1 MAKWQNAP
9 VVDTPRWAE
18 APLVERPPVQERLQ
32 AAQARQKAATERL
45 GSFPSLYDAP
55 LTAEQQRR
63 YDSDVDR
70 MAQTG
75 LTGLGQAEIVARQ
88 AYKTPDPQASIKRE
102 MDRRR
107 YRGFLDE
114 LGVSLESG
122 GETAVG
128 GVLGTVGQ
136 GLRTLARNEVF
147 WPLTRLAPLQRQA
160 SGIDIQ
166 GRDLDKWAQT
176 IYEDTQRWQAQPG
189 AGGGLA
195 GFIANAAGR
204 TVPYF
209 AVATV
214 AGIVGGPGATWAVT
228 AAIEGD
234 SAYRDAIS
242 QGATEEEAQL
252 ERIIVGSVNGVIEMA
267 QVGEVLKMGQGA
279 SAVALKEFKDA
290 VAERAWKK
298 VAKATG
304 KLSLNQLVMAVNEGA
319 EEVAQEWV
327 GAGAAR
333 IIHDQ
338 PMEDMG
344 YRTGMA
350 FAGGM
355 VGGGLLGGGSLVIET
370 ALTQATEEVEEA
382 GEAQGPPE
390 IGPGG
395 VGFTPRIQGGM
406 TADEMVERLGGET
419 VALEDLGAAVQR
431 AAVDA
436 ETKAKLEELFGKKI
450 EVRHEEASP
459 AKEAAPA
466 AAVPAEGAAPGVEAA
481 PGEVTTAAEPKQPWE
496 MMSGE
501 YIVSRI
507 GKADKRDAA
516 RLQDERQTRAA
527 HEGWVKVALKEG
539 NPVPR
544 AVLEEYKGE
553 PWADAALAKLEE
565 KPKAKEPQPKP
576 KKPEAKAA
584 TDLAS
589 ANEIITPIPGDLG
602 IVRVRKTAEGRYES
616 GGAVDQRGRTVP
628 FPPSGPFD
636 TPQEAMKSILKRIR
650 NIVPPGTTALME
662 DEFREAWGLAE
673 EKKPLAPEAPKVVE
687 SKPQEISDEAAA
699 EPTGVESVRRGEATP
714 PEETPAK
721 PPQVSEGAGEGPG
734 VRPKRP
740 RTGGTVSRQSQ
751 RRGKADTGDVGRD
764 TGDVDQPAGRRPP
777 SRRPDSSGGQHDY
790 RITDA
795 DDIEAGGDRTKYK
808 ANIDAIRTL
817 KKIEAE
823 GRLATPEEQAILVKY
838 TGWGGLKNAF
848 EGYQRGWEDAP
859 RELQELLSEEE
870 YKSARRSTANAH
882 YTSPKVV
889 KAMWEGLQKLGFKGG
904 RINEPAIGTGIFYGL
919 IPDDIAAKSRLFGVE
934 LDEVS
939 ARIAKQLYQ
948 SASIENKGF
957 QDVRYPDNFFDLFI
971 SNVPFDEKTHP
982 YDPDMP
988 RNLNFNL
995 HDFYFAKAL
1004 KKTRPGG
1011 LIAFITSKGTMDKG
1025 NPAMRK
1031 WMAKQADFVGAVR
1044 LPRTA
1049 FGKIAGTEVVT
1060 DIIVF
1065 QKRTPGQEN
1074 RSQAFENIVGFEQEG
1089 QTYNINEY
1097 FAAHPEQILGKL
1109 SYEGSMYGANEMT
1122 VDDTGIDLASAAEI
1136 IGQFKVPT
1144 DINAEAVRKD
1154 EEMHQPE
1161 YERVAPEN
1169 VKEGAYVVQND
1180 DIYQNVDGIL
1190 TKATIPKASKGRFK
1204 RMIAIRD
1211 AARHLISLQ
1220 INPEAT
1226 DKQVEAARK
1235 ALNKQYDSFV
1245 AKNKAFHDRYN
1256 QRIFAEETDFP
1267 LLLALEN
1274 WDNETKTAKKAK
1286 IFTERTQF
1294 PRHQITSADSA
1305 SDAIAVSM
1313 SEKARLDVDYI
1324 ASLLGIKT
1332 DEVLDQIRGY
1342 AYENPETGVW
1352 EPAFLYLA
1360 GNVRKKL
1367 AAARA
1372 AAELDPKY
1380 KPNVEALEAAQ
1391 PEDLGAEEISV
1402 RLGSS
1407 WIPPSVYDA
1416 FATHL
1421 IGHRAI
1427 RVTAMPHDG
1436 SWVVE
1441 GRGSHP
1447 QWETGEWKTSEL
1459 IDSILNHKQPR
1470 VYWKDEDGNRH
1481 VDEEAT
1487 AAAQLMAER
1496 IKSEFENWIWQ
1507 DPERTKALARLYNDG
1522 FNNTVQPK
1530 WDGSYLQFP
1539 GMSHSVLEGGKLR
1552 PHQVNAVARF
1562 LTWGNLLLAHAVG
1575 AGKTYA
1581 GVAMAMEARRT
1592 GLAKK
1597 PVFVVPNHKI
1607 DDWRVDFMKLYPS
1620 ANILAATKKDFER
1633 KNRQKLMNQ
1642 IATGDWDAV
1651 IVPMTSFERIQMSPG
1666 RVRDF
1671 FQDQIDELDLMIRQA
1686 KADKSDKSITKQL
1699 EKSKSALQERLKKM
1713 EASWKKDP
1721 GPYFDEL
1728 GIDMMFVDEAHAYKN
1743 LFFTTQM
1750 ERISGLQ
1757 NSYTQ
1762 RSFDMLL
1769 KTKYLNEITNHRG
1782 IIFATGTP
1790 ITNTIGEMYTMQ
1802 RYLQPQILRE
1812 AGISAFDSWA
1822 TNFGDTVTD
1831 VEVDPTG
1838 GGFRLNTRFAKF
1850 TNLPELMQMFGTVA
1864 DIVTKKQMGIPL
1876 PKIKGAKPTTIQSEP
1891 TDDVRDYIASLVVR
1905 AKDFKAGH
1913 VKPNVDNML
1922 KITNDGRHVAL
1933 DARLR
1938 VPGASDQPG
1947 SKINQCVEHVKE
1959 VYDRT
1964 EADKGTQVIWC
1975 DLSTPGKGWSIYDE
1989 LKQKLIDAGIP
2000 ERQIAFIHDAKDEK
2014 QQATLYD
2021 RMNRGDLRVIVA
2033 STEKMGTGA
2042 NVQRRLKAAH
2052 HLTAPWRPADIE
2064 QRDGRIERQ
2073 GNMYDEIEIYQYV
2086 TKGTF
2091 DAYMWQTLETKAKF
2105 IEQAL
2110 TGEGGAREVEDV
2122 SKTSLTFAEIKA
2134 LSSGNPKIL
2143 EAIKLDAEVKK
2154 LESQE
2159 KAHRAEQIRIREAVH
2174 SELPAEIR
2182 RRKEQVK
2189 VAHKDA
2195 KKAVEALEK
2204 AGKDVDLTI
2213 ADVHYTTRKEAGE
2226 ALAKAIS
2233 TIRLFHKDYWSEVGS
2248 AYGFPIRVK
2257 WYQPLSLG
2265 EGFWRLQLVGE
2276 ASAIVSHETSLGKSD
2291 TGSVTRIINEI
2302 ERMED
2307 TAKQLEA
2314 TLKANEQ
2321 RLLEMQKL
2329 VNQPFDKA
2337 EELRTKKE
2345 NLRRLQ
2351 AELQQQVQP
2360 VAQPQPEPQAPIEPE
2375 PVPLNEAIASKD
2387 FDTLKELLA
2396 VGQDANRQRFE
2407 EITGIVLPD
2416 TEPGTENVI
2425 GEFVR
2430 GEADRYRRQSGRTT
2444 LIPDAAAELAAI
2456 SRRLTGGPASL
2467 VGSAV
2472 RMFRRNIVSVNRY
2485 LRTMGGA
2492 GRLIAYDFDVITH
2505 AVTKQA
2511 NNDKADLRKL
2521 FHGVSREQLRRAAM
2535 VVNERLDPKSQPK
2548 KVVDL
2553 ANRMRQILDRSMNEA
2568 NALGMTRKVRG
2579 KRIPIGGIGKAFPQV
2594 PNAKGVAFLKD
2605 AKVKGKGSS
2614 QVFTWAQEQVKAG
2627 RFQDVDEAIIA
2638 LQQFRDQ
2645 QLRAVNRYFESSRV
2659 ELPVDMIE
2667 WDPVKILPHLIDR
2680 NWMTI
2685 EGVRQW
2691 GVEKHGQSFPL
2702 LRSRIERI
2710 RRDYGS
2716 DAAQRIEN
2724 YVQVAFGGR
2733 SPASQQ
2739 AEDISRRVRGFQF
2752 ITKVGI
2758 SPITIIRNMADRL
2771 PKGMAI
2777 SPLGTIRAAIDYPP
2791 FVNGFIEAAQKLE
2804 ERMVRAGVVFGH
2816 GSLSEGYEAGS
2827 FFSELLGGPF
2837 SESERG
2843 NQVFIATVAYHKL
2856 MHDIAILERKGV
2868 DVTGRLLERVAAVF
2882 GQSRAQAAYR
2892 VGPDIE
2898 ATILAGQE
2906 VSQEQIENFLAE
2918 AVSKNAFPMLLNT
2931 KPVWYETHP
2940 LMKVLAQFKTWPIRQ
2955 TNLIYQDV
2963 LKYTV
2968 KTGDFTRLIGFL
2980 IGTLLAG
2987 EIYNLLRDWLFR
2999 KDESLLSQ
3007 LRKDPESRR
3016 IGWAIFN
3023 DLIDGGGVGMVA
3035 DFTYG
3040 IFDWAKGVSWTTGER
3055 VVDFAKY
3062 VREDWR
3068 LTPQALE
3075 NLVKWEVAPY
3085 RQLKG
3090 LYSRLD
3096 TAFNRDNMSKPY
3108 HMASAEAWRWKD
3120 AKEHPTA
3127 GSKIGAYADDVIWGK
3142 PDYGI
3147 GENTLAYELASRQIV
3162 AGDIGDAA
3170 KYLGYILSRAEDRKK
3185 ALAGIRQSMNH
3196 RSPLGAIAERDRPAF
3211 LKSLSPETR
3220 TQIVNVQRN
3229 YLRSYNEALRQ
3240 AQRNTR

>member
-350 FAGGM
+350 FAGGV

-370 ALTQATEEVEEA
+370 ALTQATEEAEEA

-390 IGPGG
+390 IGTGG

-419 VALEDLGAAVQR
+419 VALEDLAGAVQR

-450 EVRHEEASP
+450 EVRHEEAAP

-539 NPVPR
+539 KPVPR

-576 KKPEAKAA
+576 GDTMTVEQKYDAIVEAIRQSKDIALTTHLKHTPIRRESALRLTSSGMVQIQRGKHWDTLLPAQVDQLARQAGVEFTSTTQVAKEQEAKR
-584 TDLAS
+584 TKRLAQWKK
-589 ANEIITPIPGDLG
+589 E
-602 IVRVRKTAEGRYES
+602 Y
-616 GGAVDQRGRTVP
+616 
-628 FPPSGPFD
+628 
-636 TPQEAMKSILKRIR
+636 
-650 NIVPPGTTALME
+650 GTLTE
-662 DEFREAWGLAE
+662 DN
-673 EKKPLAPEAPKVVE
+673 V
-687 SKPQEISDEAAA
+687 
-699 EPTGVESVRRGEATP
+699 
-714 PEETPAK
+714 
-721 PPQVSEGAGEGPG
+721 QV
-734 VRPKRP
+734 
-740 RTGGTVSRQSQ
+740 
-751 RRGKADTGDVGRD
+751 GDVLEHMDGKRFVVTEKID
-764 TGDVDQPAGRRPP
+764 RGSFGHFEGD
-777 SRRPDSSGGQHDY
+777 
-790 RITDA
+790 
-795 DDIEAGGDRTKYK
+795 
-808 ANIDAIRTL
+808 
-817 KKIEAE
+817 EAE
-823 GRLATPEEQAILVKY
+823 GPYGAGKLDFFRK
-838 TGWGGLKNAF
+838 TGK
-848 EGYQRGWEDAP
+848 
-859 RELQELLSEEE
+859 
-870 YKSARRSTANAH
+870 
-882 YTSPKVV
+882 
-889 KAMWEGLQKLGFKGG
+889 
-904 RINEPAIGTGIFYGL
+904 RIEVSKPTEPA
-919 IPDDIAAKSRLFGVE
+919 
-934 LDEVS
+934 
-939 ARIAKQLYQ
+939 
-948 SASIENKGF
+948 
-957 QDVRYPDNFFDLFI
+957 
-971 SNVPFDEKTHP
+971 
-982 YDPDMP
+982 
-988 RNLNFNL
+988 
-995 HDFYFAKAL
+995 
-1004 KKTRPGG
+1004 
-1011 LIAFITSKGTMDKG
+1011 
-1025 NPAMRK
+1025 
-1031 WMAKQADFVGAVR
+1031 
-1044 LPRTA
+1044 
-1049 FGKIAGTEVVT
+1049 
-1060 DIIVF
+1060 
-1065 QKRTPGQEN
+1065 
-1074 RSQAFENIVGFEQEG
+1074 
-1089 QTYNINEY
+1089 
-1097 FAAHPEQILGKL
+1097 
-1109 SYEGSMYGANEMT
+1109 
-1122 VDDTGIDLASAAEI
+1122 
-1136 IGQFKVPT
+1136 
-1144 DINAEAVRKD
+1144 
-1154 EEMHQPE
+1154 
-1161 YERVAPEN
+1161 
-1169 VKEGAYVVQND
+1169 
-1180 DIYQNVDGIL
+1180 
-1190 TKATIPKASKGRFK
+1190 
-1204 RMIAIRD
+1204 
-1211 AARHLISLQ
+1211 
-1220 INPEAT
+1220 
-1226 DKQVEAARK
+1226 
-1235 ALNKQYDSFV
+1235 
-1245 AKNKAFHDRYN
+1245 
-1256 QRIFAEETDFP
+1256 
-1267 LLLALEN
+1267 
-1274 WDNETKTAKKAK
+1274 AKKAK
-1286 IFTERTQF
+1286 WVEIADKLLAWREGT
-1294 PRHQITSADSA
+1294 PRGKYPLTDPANFRSSWLGYSDELKQQIARDLVNRGELPIGL
-1305 SDAIAVSM
+1305 DRRSM
-1313 SEKARLDVDYI
+1313 LTA
-1324 ASLLGIKT
+1324 G
-1332 DEVLDQIRGY
+1332 EVLDGLTRKHAADKFKKQTKPTKSPMDKARRRDIWTKEKRHIKLLRTEIAKLQPKENLPTYERTTARGQTEQLKKEMDLALASFRDY
-1342 AYENPETGVW
+1342 DAKYKQAKAGRDRCRQGSEQYKKRQAEMDAAEAKRWEWEKKYQELEDRHNLAQMEDRYETAPTEIG
-1352 EPAFLYLA
+1352 
-1360 GNVRKKL
+1360 RL
-1367 AAARA
+1367 AALHNLLLADRDKQDIVYARIQDVIEQMARDAGATEEQAKAARSEANSVITMPRSEFYTDKLEDFITVRIKEQQRREFINEAYTKFRAIEGLTESKPFEERMKKFTEQLRYDSPQQRA
-1372 AAELDPKY
+1372 AATAELNTILAEAEAQAKEDRTVAEQQRQQEQERAAKRAIFWTQEAPKITKVWSPMV
-1380 KPNVEALEAAQ
+1380 KPGAGTENEIAANLQAVSKLLGRELTEKERGFIRTGKDSFAHLLQDTGDDYLLMVRESDTAFSKRLRDEAAQ
-1391 PEDLGAEEISV
+1391 QLRRRYGVQVIQADKAPKPTSPKTRDDVLKAVKPLTAKETGTYALKGFNVEPGGSLVVTDGQRLLVVDRWPLKEKIKAGLYTWSDKKRTDVRFGEGEGKFSKWIDIIPAGADRTNSILLDSPGQLAQSIKATQKNAAFEYEEAAGAGMVLIRQKDGTTV
-1402 RLGSS
+1402 VVNATMLREGLEALHKLGSVS
-1407 WIPPSVYDA
+1407 AVVH
-1416 FATHL
+1416 THGIDRPIL
-1421 IGHRAI
+1421 
-1427 RVTAMPHDG
+1427 
-1436 SWVVE
+1436 VE
-1441 GRGSHP
+1441 G
-1447 QWETGEWKTSEL
+1447 
-1459 IDSILNHKQPR
+1459 
-1470 VYWKDEDGNRH
+1470 KDAKGQTLARLVQMPINR
-1481 VDEEAT
+1481 DAT
-1487 AAAQLMAER
+1487 DWGAPAN
-1496 IKSEFENWIWQ
+1496 KSEFELG
-1507 DPERTKALARLYNDG
+1507 DVAPESKEA
-1522 FNNTVQPK
+1522 QP
-1530 WDGSYLQFP
+1530 GPPL
-1539 GMSHSVLEGGKLR
+1539 
-1552 PHQVNAVARF
+1552 
-1562 LTWGNLLLAHAVG
+1562 
-1575 AGKTYA
+1575 
-1581 GVAMAMEARRT
+1581 
-1592 GLAKK
+1592 
-1597 PVFVVPNHKI
+1597 
-1607 DDWRVDFMKLYPS
+1607 
-1620 ANILAATKKDFER
+1620 
-1633 KNRQKLMNQ
+1633 
-1642 IATGDWDAV
+1642 
-1651 IVPMTSFERIQMSPG
+1651 
-1666 RVRDF
+1666 
-1671 FQDQIDELDLMIRQA
+1671 
-1686 KADKSDKSITKQL
+1686 
-1699 EKSKSALQERLKKM
+1699 SAL
-1713 EASWKKDP
+1713 P
-1721 GPYFDEL
+1721 
-1728 GIDMMFVDEAHAYKN
+1728 
-1743 LFFTTQM
+1743 
-1750 ERISGLQ
+1750 
-1757 NSYTQ
+1757 
-1762 RSFDMLL
+1762 
-1769 KTKYLNEITNHRG
+1769 
-1782 IIFATGTP
+1782 
-1790 ITNTIGEMYTMQ
+1790 
-1802 RYLQPQILRE
+1802 
-1812 AGISAFDSWA
+1812 
-1822 TNFGDTVTD
+1822 
-1831 VEVDPTG
+1831 
-1838 GGFRLNTRFAKF
+1838 
-1850 TNLPELMQMFGTVA
+1850 
-1864 DIVTKKQMGIPL
+1864 
-1876 PKIKGAKPTTIQSEP
+1876 
-1891 TDDVRDYIASLVVR
+1891 
-1905 AKDFKAGH
+1905 
-1913 VKPNVDNML
+1913 
-1922 KITNDGRHVAL
+1922 
-1933 DARLR
+1933 
-1938 VPGASDQPG
+1938 
-1947 SKINQCVEHVKE
+1947 
-1959 VYDRT
+1959 
-1964 EADKGTQVIWC
+1964 
-1975 DLSTPGKGWSIYDE
+1975 
-1989 LKQKLIDAGIP
+1989 
-2000 ERQIAFIHDAKDEK
+2000 
-2014 QQATLYD
+2014 
-2021 RMNRGDLRVIVA
+2021 
-2033 STEKMGTGA
+2033 
-2042 NVQRRLKAAH
+2042 
-2052 HLTAPWRPADIE
+2052 
-2064 QRDGRIERQ
+2064 
-2073 GNMYDEIEIYQYV
+2073 
-2086 TKGTF
+2086 
-2091 DAYMWQTLETKAKF
+2091 
-2105 IEQAL
+2105 
-2110 TGEGGAREVEDV
+2110 
-2122 SKTSLTFAEIKA
+2122 
-2134 LSSGNPKIL
+2134 
-2143 EAIKLDAEVKK
+2143 
-2154 LESQE
+2154 
-2159 KAHRAEQIRIREAVH
+2159 
-2174 SELPAEIR
+2174 
-2182 RRKEQVK
+2182 
-2189 VAHKDA
+2189 
-2195 KKAVEALEK
+2195 
-2204 AGKDVDLTI
+2204 
-2213 ADVHYTTRKEAGE
+2213 
-2226 ALAKAIS
+2226 
-2233 TIRLFHKDYWSEVGS
+2233 
-2248 AYGFPIRVK
+2248 
-2257 WYQPLSLG
+2257 
-2265 EGFWRLQLVGE
+2265 
-2276 ASAIVSHETSLGKSD
+2276 
-2291 TGSVTRIINEI
+2291 
-2302 ERMED
+2302 
-2307 TAKQLEA
+2307 
-2314 TLKANEQ
+2314 
-2321 RLLEMQKL
+2321 
-2329 VNQPFDKA
+2329 
-2337 EELRTKKE
+2337 
-2345 NLRRLQ
+2345 
-2351 AELQQQVQP
+2351 
-2360 VAQPQPEPQAPIEPE
+2360 EPE
-2375 PVPLNEAIASKD
+2375 PSPLTQAIADKD

-2396 VGQDANRQRFE
+2396 LGQDANRQRFE

-2467 VGSAV
+2467 VSSAV

-2485 LRTMGGA
+2485 LRTMGGD

-2614 QVFTWAQEQVKAG
+2614 QVFAWAQEQVKAG

-2837 SESERG
+2837 SESEWG

-3016 IGWAIFN
+3016 IGMAIFN

-3040 IFDWAKGVSWTTGER
+3040 IYDWAAGVT
-3055 VVDFAKY
+3055 
-3062 VREDWR
+3062 VRTASNVSDAVR
-3068 LTPQALE
+3068 NIRNAPGLTPQAVE
-3075 NLVKWEVAPY
+3075 NLLTREVSPY

-3090 LYSRLD
+3090 LYNRLD

-3108 HMASAEAWRWKD
+3108 HMARAEAWRWKD

>member
-18 APLVERPPVQERLQ
+18 APLVERLQ

-350 FAGGM
+350 FAGGV

-370 ALTQATEEVEEA
+370 ALTQATEEAEEA

-390 IGPGG
+390 IGTGG

-419 VALEDLGAAVQR
+419 VALEDLAGAVQR

-466 AAVPAEGAAPGVEAA
+466 AAVPAEGAAPGVAEAPTVAERYKESITQLADSLLDLFEEAYGPPPVPEVQGEKSIYEEYLDDAEYLYGKADVWASVGMPQEEAIAEMLKEFDDLEDFPGDSVSREALAKQILTEVYDRAVGQSLLEEAAPVTPEAA
-481 PGEVTTAAEPKQPWE
+481 PGEVTPAAKP
-496 MMSGE
+496 
-501 YIVSRI
+501 
-507 GKADKRDAA
+507 
-516 RLQDERQTRAA
+516 
-527 HEGWVKVALKEG
+527 
-539 NPVPR
+539 
-544 AVLEEYKGE
+544 
-553 PWADAALAKLEE
+553 AKLEE
-565 KPKAKEPQPKP
+565 KPKAKEPF
-576 KKPEAKAA
+576 EM
-584 TDLAS
+584 T
-589 ANEIITPIPGDLG
+589 
-602 IVRVRKTAEGRYES
+602 
-616 GGAVDQRGRTVP
+616 RG
-628 FPPSGPFD
+628 
-636 TPQEAMKSILKRIR
+636 
-650 NIVPPGTTALME
+650 
-662 DEFREAWGLAE
+662 EFREWATE
-673 EKKPLAPEAPKVVE
+673 NHPNEAIRKAAK
-687 SKPQEISDEAAA
+687 SKRSL
-699 EPTGVESVRRGEATP
+699 EPGTAQAVDLSTVRADIVLQAFNRGEAIP
-714 PEETPAK
+714 PEVLKDYPDLQK
-721 PPQVSEGAGEGPG
+721 
-734 VRPKRP
+734 
-740 RTGGTVSRQSQ
+740 
-751 RRGKADTGDVGRD
+751 RGKKPT
-764 TGDVDQPAGRRPP
+764 
-777 SRRPDSSGGQHDY
+777 
-790 RITDA
+790 
-795 DDIEAGGDRTKYK
+795 
-808 ANIDAIRTL
+808 
-817 KKIEAE
+817 
-823 GRLATPEEQAILVKY
+823 EQ
-838 TGWGGLKNAF
+838 
-848 EGYQRGWEDAP
+848 
-859 RELQELLSEEE
+859 
-870 YKSARRSTANAH
+870 
-882 YTSPKVV
+882 
-889 KAMWEGLQKLGFKGG
+889 
-904 RINEPAIGTGIFYGL
+904 
-919 IPDDIAAKSRLFGVE
+919 
-934 LDEVS
+934 
-939 ARIAKQLYQ
+939 
-948 SASIENKGF
+948 
-957 QDVRYPDNFFDLFI
+957 
-971 SNVPFDEKTHP
+971 
-982 YDPDMP
+982 
-988 RNLNFNL
+988 
-995 HDFYFAKAL
+995 
-1004 KKTRPGG
+1004 
-1011 LIAFITSKGTMDKG
+1011 
-1025 NPAMRK
+1025 
-1031 WMAKQADFVGAVR
+1031 
-1044 LPRTA
+1044 
-1049 FGKIAGTEVVT
+1049 
-1060 DIIVF
+1060 
-1065 QKRTPGQEN
+1065 
-1074 RSQAFENIVGFEQEG
+1074 
-1089 QTYNINEY
+1089 
-1097 FAAHPEQILGKL
+1097 
-1109 SYEGSMYGANEMT
+1109 
-1122 VDDTGIDLASAAEI
+1122 
-1136 IGQFKVPT
+1136 
-1144 DINAEAVRKD
+1144 
-1154 EEMHQPE
+1154 
-1161 YERVAPEN
+1161 
-1169 VKEGAYVVQND
+1169 
-1180 DIYQNVDGIL
+1180 
-1190 TKATIPKASKGRFK
+1190 
-1204 RMIAIRD
+1204 
-1211 AARHLISLQ
+1211 
-1220 INPEAT
+1220 
-1226 DKQVEAARK
+1226 
-1235 ALNKQYDSFV
+1235 
-1245 AKNKAFHDRYN
+1245 
-1256 QRIFAEETDFP
+1256 
-1267 LLLALEN
+1267 
-1274 WDNETKTAKKAK
+1274 AKKAK
-1286 IFTERTQF
+1286 WVEI
-1294 PRHQITSADSA
+1294 ADELTASIQENGMSDRGGDYWTGRLKEL
-1305 SDAIAVSM
+1305 SDADLKRFYDWTQRQGAKNPYIQRFAGGNASAEMRRREGLKSEPAAAKKPSEAERKIIKGLRESAEAMQAQIEAKRNPPIGQMAVTARRASIAGNIAAQADLMEQIQKAMRVLADAIENGTLPDSLKGVTKKTQVEDILTSRDYPYAYAHDAQQKDMLKAIEGTKGAPAVREALRGALRTGYGWRFTDAEQIAAEEQLVKMSRAKGEVSGKWVKDSLIRARRMLDAGITNEQQFQQAKKDLAELMGPKKTEPDTQRQIREKTAALIGVKIPGFFPTPKPVAEAMVEAADIQEGMTVLEPSAGKGDLADVIRDETGITPDVIETSSTLGDILKLKGYEPLQADFLEQTGEYDRIVINPPYEKGQDIDHVRHAYDMLKPGGRIVALM
-1313 SEKARLDVDYI
+1313 SEGVFSRGDSKATAFRQWLEEVGGTSEKI
-1324 ASLLGIKT
+1324 AAGAFTGKESFR
-1332 DEVLDQIRGY
+1332 Q
-1342 AYENPETGVW
+1342 TGVAIRQVVIDKPTA
-1352 EPAFLYLA
+1352 EAP
-1360 GNVRKKL
+1360 

-1372 AAELDPKY
+1372 EEDTETTLRAELVTAEERQKANESNLAYAQMRQMPKEEIERRRELWTKEKRHIELLRTEIAKLQPKENLPTYERTTARGQTEELKKQMDLALASFRDYDAKYKQAKAGRDRCRQGSEQYKKRQAEMDAAEAKRSEWEKRYQDLEDRHNLAHMEDRYETAPTEIGKLAALHNLLLADRDKQDIVYARIQDIIEQMALDAGATEEQAKAARSEANSVITMPRSEFYTDKLEDFITVRIKGQQHREFINEAY
-1380 KPNVEALEAAQ
+1380 TKFRAIEGLTESKPFEERMKKFTEQLRYDSPQQRAAATAELNTILAEAEAQAKEDRIVAEQQRQQEQERAAKRAIFWTQEAPTITKLWSPMVKPGSASENEIAANLQAVSKLLGRELTEPETGIIRTGSDMYAHRLQDAGDDYLLMVRESDTAFSKRLRDEAAQ
-1391 PEDLGAEEISV
+1391 QLRRRYGVQVIQAEKSPKPTSPKSRDDVLKAIKPLSGAQDSRWAIAGFNVEPDGSVIVTDGRRLLVVDRWPLKEKIKAGLYRWTEKKKTDVRFGEPEGKFPKWIDIIPADADRTNSIPLDSPAQVAESIKATQKSAAFEYEEAAGAGVVLIRQKDGTTVVMNATMLREGLEALHK
-1402 RLGSS
+1402 LGSVS
-1407 WIPPSVYDA
+1407 AVVH
-1416 FATHL
+1416 THGIDRPIL
-1421 IGHRAI
+1421 
-1427 RVTAMPHDG
+1427 
-1436 SWVVE
+1436 VE
-1441 GRGSHP
+1441 G
-1447 QWETGEWKTSEL
+1447 
-1459 IDSILNHKQPR
+1459 
-1470 VYWKDEDGNRH
+1470 KDAKGQTLARLVQMPINR
-1481 VDEEAT
+1481 DAT
-1487 AAAQLMAER
+1487 DWGAPAN
-1496 IKSEFENWIWQ
+1496 KSEFELG
-1507 DPERTKALARLYNDG
+1507 DVAPESKEA
-1522 FNNTVQPK
+1522 QP
-1530 WDGSYLQFP
+1530 GPPL
-1539 GMSHSVLEGGKLR
+1539 
-1552 PHQVNAVARF
+1552 
-1562 LTWGNLLLAHAVG
+1562 
-1575 AGKTYA
+1575 
-1581 GVAMAMEARRT
+1581 
-1592 GLAKK
+1592 
-1597 PVFVVPNHKI
+1597 
-1607 DDWRVDFMKLYPS
+1607 
-1620 ANILAATKKDFER
+1620 
-1633 KNRQKLMNQ
+1633 
-1642 IATGDWDAV
+1642 
-1651 IVPMTSFERIQMSPG
+1651 
-1666 RVRDF
+1666 
-1671 FQDQIDELDLMIRQA
+1671 
-1686 KADKSDKSITKQL
+1686 
-1699 EKSKSALQERLKKM
+1699 SAL
-1713 EASWKKDP
+1713 P
-1721 GPYFDEL
+1721 
-1728 GIDMMFVDEAHAYKN
+1728 
-1743 LFFTTQM
+1743 
-1750 ERISGLQ
+1750 
-1757 NSYTQ
+1757 
-1762 RSFDMLL
+1762 
-1769 KTKYLNEITNHRG
+1769 
-1782 IIFATGTP
+1782 
-1790 ITNTIGEMYTMQ
+1790 
-1802 RYLQPQILRE
+1802 
-1812 AGISAFDSWA
+1812 
-1822 TNFGDTVTD
+1822 
-1831 VEVDPTG
+1831 
-1838 GGFRLNTRFAKF
+1838 
-1850 TNLPELMQMFGTVA
+1850 
-1864 DIVTKKQMGIPL
+1864 
-1876 PKIKGAKPTTIQSEP
+1876 
-1891 TDDVRDYIASLVVR
+1891 
-1905 AKDFKAGH
+1905 
-1913 VKPNVDNML
+1913 
-1922 KITNDGRHVAL
+1922 
-1933 DARLR
+1933 
-1938 VPGASDQPG
+1938 
-1947 SKINQCVEHVKE
+1947 
-1959 VYDRT
+1959 
-1964 EADKGTQVIWC
+1964 
-1975 DLSTPGKGWSIYDE
+1975 
-1989 LKQKLIDAGIP
+1989 
-2000 ERQIAFIHDAKDEK
+2000 
-2014 QQATLYD
+2014 
-2021 RMNRGDLRVIVA
+2021 
-2033 STEKMGTGA
+2033 
-2042 NVQRRLKAAH
+2042 
-2052 HLTAPWRPADIE
+2052 
-2064 QRDGRIERQ
+2064 
-2073 GNMYDEIEIYQYV
+2073 
-2086 TKGTF
+2086 
-2091 DAYMWQTLETKAKF
+2091 
-2105 IEQAL
+2105 
-2110 TGEGGAREVEDV
+2110 
-2122 SKTSLTFAEIKA
+2122 
-2134 LSSGNPKIL
+2134 
-2143 EAIKLDAEVKK
+2143 
-2154 LESQE
+2154 
-2159 KAHRAEQIRIREAVH
+2159 
-2174 SELPAEIR
+2174 
-2182 RRKEQVK
+2182 
-2189 VAHKDA
+2189 
-2195 KKAVEALEK
+2195 
-2204 AGKDVDLTI
+2204 
-2213 ADVHYTTRKEAGE
+2213 
-2226 ALAKAIS
+2226 
-2233 TIRLFHKDYWSEVGS
+2233 
-2248 AYGFPIRVK
+2248 
-2257 WYQPLSLG
+2257 
-2265 EGFWRLQLVGE
+2265 
-2276 ASAIVSHETSLGKSD
+2276 
-2291 TGSVTRIINEI
+2291 
-2302 ERMED
+2302 
-2307 TAKQLEA
+2307 
-2314 TLKANEQ
+2314 
-2321 RLLEMQKL
+2321 
-2329 VNQPFDKA
+2329 
-2337 EELRTKKE
+2337 
-2345 NLRRLQ
+2345 
-2351 AELQQQVQP
+2351 
-2360 VAQPQPEPQAPIEPE
+2360 EPE
-2375 PVPLNEAIASKD
+2375 PSPLTQAIADKD

-2396 VGQDANRQRFE
+2396 LGQDANRQRFE

-2467 VGSAV
+2467 VSSAV

-2614 QVFTWAQEQVKAG
+2614 QVFAWAQEQVKAG
-2627 RFQDVDEAIIA
+2627 RFQDVDEAITA

-2733 SPASQQ
+2733 SPASKQ
-2739 AEDISRRVRGFQF
+2739 AEDISRGVRGFQF

-2777 SPLGTIRAAIDYPP
+2777 SPLGTIRSAIDYPP

-2804 ERMVRAGVVFGH
+2804 ERMVRAGAVFGH

-3016 IGWAIFN
+3016 IGMAIFN

-3040 IFDWAKGVSWTTGER
+3040 IYDWAAGVT
-3055 VVDFAKY
+3055 
-3062 VREDWR
+3062 VRTASNVSDAVR
-3068 LTPQALE
+3068 NIRNAPGLTPQAVE
-3075 NLVKWEVAPY
+3075 NLLTREVSPY

-3090 LYSRLD
+3090 LYNRLD

-3108 HMASAEAWRWKD
+3108 HMARAEAWRWKD